1 MAARSRFAEDRLADA
16 VASGVTQ
23 YAVLGSGLDTFAY
36 RNPFPNLRVFEVDFP
51 ATQEWKRA
59 LVAETAIPI
68 PDSLNFVPLDFEH
81 KTLPAGLAE
90 AGFDW
95 RARAF
100 FGWLGVVPYLTR
112 EAFRAT
118 LQAITQLPTGSG
130 VCFDY
135 ALSPESMSPARRKAF
150 EALGARVAAAGE
162 PFQLSFTP
170 EKLDSELRNAGFH
183 SIEFA
188 DSERLNAL
196 YFDNRSDGFKLP
208 PEGLGMMAVAWV

>member
-1 MAARSRFAEDRLADA
+1 
-16 VASGVTQ
+16 
-23 YAVLGSGLDTFAY
+23 
-36 RNPFPNLRVFEVDFP
+36 
-51 ATQEWKRA
+51 
-59 LVAETAIPI
+59 
-68 PDSLNFVPLDFEH
+68 
-81 KTLPAGLAE
+81 
-90 AGFDW
+90 
-95 RARAF
+95 
-100 FGWLGVVPYLTR
+100 
-112 EAFRAT
+112 

-130 VCFDY
+130 VCFAY

-150 EALGARVAAAGE
+150 EALAARVAAAGE
-162 PFQLSFTP
+162 PFQLFFTP